1 MAGRKLVWGVCA
13 GVLLAVA
20 PGFGGTLFFAGDS
33 TLDDHGGDQGR
44 WGSWGS
50 ALRPWLAD
58 GCRIVNH
65 AKSGRSTKSFRD
77 EGWWDK
83 ILAEATTGDFVV
95 VQFGHNDQKLDKPK
109 VAVPQPQFKQNLARM
124 VGEVRA
130 RGAVPLLATPIVR
143 LTYDKAGLLKDGAKL
158 GEWAERMRE
167 VAAETGTPL
176 VDMRRLT
183 HAAAEAAG
191 EAEALTWNV
200 PGDRTHPAPKGAA
213 RYAGLFFD
221 EIHARG
227 LAVTNL
233 FRATRPDT
241 RVRTPAAAAVLDN
254 LRAVAERGAFYYAWC
269 HPWAENDPSFRVET
283 PGGPRPKA
291 VADVDLSGGFGK
303 ADIGK
308 TPCLYFTDLSFVTDA
323 TKPLEKVD
331 ASRASLTAMVRAAWA
346 KHRSVP
352 VFSWHPENPYAP
364 RGWRDPKYGGAPYR
378 YRHSS
383 EGYPQEHRYVVAEI
397 LRGEKFPRAWY
408 DAGLARIAD
417 FLKDLKDE
425 SGEPIP
431 AVVRLFHECEDDWQ
445 WWGRSSV
452 SAADYRA
459 FFRYTVDRLRALTG
473 GGANLLFAYSP
484 DRYWKTLG
492 EPSSAADFLY
502 RYPGDDVVDV
512 VGHDDYSLGVAT
524 ESEACERALAA
535 SVGQI
540 RLVSMFAS
548 ARGKAAGLFET
559 GVMGARDDAYDAIL
573 RAMTAPGAKYGF
585 LCTWGGAY
593 SRPGTEAGRA
603 CWRRFANRPEV
614 LTVESGASLVQGL

>member
-1 MAGRKLVWGVCA
+1 MYKH
-13 GVLLAVA
+13 LLACAAFLVLSAA
-20 PGFGGTLFFAGDS
+20 PALAGTLFFAGDS
-33 TLDDHGGDQGR
+33 TLDEHGGRQDR
-44 WGSWGS
+44 YGSWGD

-58 GCRIVNH
+58 GCRIVNY

-77 EGWWDK
+77 EGWWDR
-83 ILAEATTGDFVV
+83 ILAQATTGDVVV

-109 VAVPQPQFKQNLARM
+109 VAVPQPQFRQNLVRM
-124 VGEVRA
+124 AGEVRA
-130 RGAVPLLATPIVR
+130 KGAEPLFATPIVR
-143 LTYDKAGLLKDGAKL
+143 LTFDKAGRLKDGAKL
-158 GEWAERMRE
+158 DDWAERMRE
-167 VAAETGTPL
+167 AAAETGTPL

-241 RVRTPAAAAVLDN
+241 RVRTPAAAAVLRN
-254 LRAVAERGAFYYAWC
+254 LRAAAEKGSFYYAWC
-269 HPWAENDPSFRVET
+269 HPWVENAPAFRVET
-283 PGGPRPKA
+283 AEGPRPKA

-303 ADIGK
+303 ANIGK
-308 TPCLYFTDLSFVTDA
+308 TPCLYFTDFYFVTDA
-323 TKPLEKVD
+323 TKPAETVA

-352 VFSWHPENPYAP
+352 VFSWHPENPYTP
-364 RGWRDPKYGGAPYR
+364 QGWKDPKYWYAPYR
-378 YRHSS
+378 YRYSS

-397 LRGEKFPRAWY
+397 LRGEKFPREWY
-408 DAGLARIAD
+408 DAALVRIAD
-417 FLKDLKDE
+417 FLKDLKDGA
-425 SGEPIP
+425 GEPIP

-445 WWGRSSV
+445 WWGRNSV
-452 SAADYRA
+452 SAADYRE

-492 EPSSAADFLY
+492 EPSSAADFLH
-502 RYPGDDVVDV
+502 RYPGDDVVDI
-512 VGHDDYSLGVAT
+512 VGHDDYSLGHGKT
-524 ESEACERALAA
+524 SGECEKALAV
-535 SVGQI
+535 SIGQFRRVGA
-540 RLVSMFAS
+540 FAH
-548 ARGKAAGLFET
+548 ARGKVAGLFET
-559 GVMGARDDAYDAIL
+559 GVKNSCDEAYDYIY
-573 RAMTAPGAKYGF
+573 RAMTAPGVQYGF
-585 LCTWGGAY
+585 LCTWGGVY

-603 CWRRFANRPEV
+603 CWQRFADRPSV
-614 LTVESGASLVQGL
+614 LTVESGASLVD